1 MAKTAQIPLR
11 VEPELKEQLD
21 KLAKKDKRSL
31 NTYCEIIFENHIALL
46 KQKSAGK
53 K

>member
-11 VEPELKEQLD
+11 VEPELKEQLV
-21 KLAKKDKRSL
+21 KLAKADKRPL
-31 NTYCEIIFENHIALL
+31 NTYCEIVFETHIALK
-46 KQKSAGK
+46 KQKSVGK